1 MFTLKMSI
9 NNKKILIDVVLMRLT
24 LIILLVIFHA
34 FAIHTGGWPPLYNT
48 FKPILAYDWFGM
60 FTHIFQLEAMTF
72 ISGLLMG
79 YQNLRKPDSIKTF
92 SFIIKKIKRILLP
105 CLIFGI
111 VYYTLFGDLS
121 ASPLLIFYKLINGCG
136 HLWFLPMIFWCFL
149 LTYLIANKI
158 SPLKYK
164 NILIFSLLWLIF
176 NPIAML
182 PFGLGALGRYF
193 FYFYLGF
200 CLKQEIVKFPAN
212 NKRNLLAALLLLL
225 VFFVSWKLI
234 RGYWQGDMGYIERM
248 GRFIVSNCL
257 NVITVISAVFL
268 CYGIANMSKV
278 IEFVQHEPILV
289 TLSGYCYGV
298 YIYQEFIL
306 RLLYY
311 KTSMPIYT
319 DEYLL
324 PWLAAGIT
332 LIVSLMLCH
341 ITLRF
346 RFGRFLIG

>member
-1 MFTLKMSI
+1 MAI
-9 NNKKILIDVVLMRLT
+9 NTQNKQYLLDVVLIRLV

-34 FAIHTGGWPPLYNT
+34 FAIHTGVWFPPYDT
-48 FKPILAYDWFGM
+48 FKPIPAYDWFGM

-72 ISGLLMG
+72 ISGILMG
-79 YQNLRKPDSIKTF
+79 YQSLRKPDSIKSF
-92 SFIIKKIKRILLP
+92 SFITKKIKRILIP

-111 VYYTLFGDLS
+111 AYYALFGNLS
-121 ASPLLIFYKLINGCG
+121 ASPLSILYNLINGCG

-149 LTYLIANKI
+149 FTYIIVNNL
-158 SPLKYK
+158 PLPKYK
-164 NILIFSLLWLIF
+164 YMLIVSLFWLIF
-176 NPIAML
+176 NPIAMF

-200 CLKQEIVKFPAN
+200 CLKQGVVRFPAN
-212 NKRNLLAALLLLL
+212 NKKNLGTALLLLL
-225 VFFVSWKLI
+225 IFFMSWKLL
-234 RGYWQGDMGYIERM
+234 REYWQVDMGFAERM
-248 GRFIVSNCL
+248 TRFIVSNCM
-257 NVITVISAVFL
+257 NVITVTSAIFL
-268 CYGIANMSKV
+268 LYGIANKSKV
-278 IEFVQHEPILV
+278 IEFIQHKPILV

-311 KTSMPIYT
+311 KTSLPLHI

-324 PWLAAGIT
+324 PWLAASIT
-332 LIVSLMLCH
+332 LMISLLLCH

-346 RFGRFLIG
+346 KFGRFLIG

>member
-1 MFTLKMSI
+1 MAI
-9 NNKKILIDVVLMRLT
+9 NTQNKQYLLDVVLIRLV

-34 FAIHTGGWPPLYNT
+34 FAIHTGGWFPPYDT
-48 FKPILAYDWFGM
+48 FKPIPAYDWFGM

-72 ISGLLMG
+72 ISGILMG
-79 YQNLRKPDSIKTF
+79 YQSLRKPDSIKSF

-111 VYYTLFGDLS
+111 AYYALFGDLS
-121 ASPLLIFYKLINGCG
+121 ASPLLIFYRLINGYG

-149 LTYLIANKI
+149 LTYLITNKL
-158 SPLKYK
+158 PPPKCKY
-164 NILIFSLLWLIF
+164 ILIISLLWLIF

-182 PFGLGALGRYF
+182 PLGLGVLGRYY

-200 CLKQEIVKFPAN
+200 CLKQGIVRFPAN
-212 NKRNLLAALLLLL
+212 NKINIGIALLLLII
-225 VFFVSWKLI
+225 FFMSWKLL
-234 RGYWQGDMGYIERM
+234 REYWQADMGFAERM
-248 GRFIVSNCL
+248 TRFIVCNCM
-257 NVITVISAVFL
+257 NAITVTSAVFL
-268 CYGIANMSKV
+268 LYVIANKSKV
-278 IEFVQHEPILV
+278 IEFIQHKPILV

-311 KTSMPIYT
+311 KTSLPLHI
-319 DEYLL
+319 DKFVL

-332 LIVSLMLCH
+332 LIASLLLCH

-346 RFGRFLIG
+346 KFGRFLIG